1 MLMNLGFSAV
11 FCGVTEDMGAY
22 GVDIGSN
29 IGELLLRLS
38 DALPPNVTQHS

>member
-1 MLMNLGFSAV
+1 MKNTWV
-11 FCGVTEDMGAY
+11 CIEDMGAY

-38 DALPPNVTQHS
+38 DELPPNVTQHNPMMKF